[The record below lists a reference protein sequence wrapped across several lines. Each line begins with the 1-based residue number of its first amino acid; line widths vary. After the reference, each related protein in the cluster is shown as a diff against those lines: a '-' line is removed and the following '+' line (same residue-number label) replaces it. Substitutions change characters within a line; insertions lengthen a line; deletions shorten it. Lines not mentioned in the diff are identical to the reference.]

1 MSSLGPVGHV
11 GHLVRRFVGSLSD
24 AAPPAADD
32 AWATSFMTDAEAEL
46 WHRLS
51 NVDRR
56 HAVEVARRFAERR
69 PSASREEMAAACLH
83 DVGKLEAGLGTFGRV
98 MATVIGPRTA
108 RFRTYHD
115 HEEIGARW
123 LDDGGSSPVTVA
135 LVRRQ
140 GPATADLEAADDL

>member
-1 MSSLGPVGHV
+1 MSAVGHV
-11 GHLVRRFVGSLSD
+11 AHLARRFAGSLSN

-32 AWATSFMTDAEAEL
+32 AWASSFMTDAEAEL
-46 WHRLS
+46 WFRLS

-56 HAVEVARRFAERR
+56 HAIAVARRFASRR
-69 PSASREEMAAACLH
+69 PSATRDEMAAACLH

-98 MATVIGPRTA
+98 VATIVGPRTA

-123 LDDGGSSPVTVA
+123 LEERGSSPATVA

-140 GPATADLEAADDL
+140 GPAAADLEWSDDL

>member
-1 MSSLGPVGHV
+1 MSALAHL
-11 GHLVRRFVGSLSD
+11 GHLARRFLGSLSD
-24 AAPPAADD
+24 APPPAADD
-32 AWATSFMTDAEAEL
+32 AWATSFMSEAEAEL

-56 HAVEVARRFAERR
+56 HAVEVAQRFAERR
-69 PSASREEMAAACLH
+69 PSATRDEMAAACLH

-98 MATVIGPRTA
+98 AATIVGPRTA

-123 LDDGGSSPVTVA
+123 LEERGASAVTVA

-140 GPATADLEAADDL
+140 GPAAPDLEWSDNL

>member
-1 MSSLGPVGHV
+1 MSALAHV
-11 GHLVRRFVGSLSD
+11 AHLVRRFAGSLSS
-24 AAPPAADD
+24 APPPAADD
-32 AWATSFMTDAEAEL
+32 AWATSFMTEAEAEL
-46 WHRLS
+46 WGRLS

-56 HAVEVARRFAERR
+56 HAVAVVRRFVERR
-69 PSASREEMAAACLH
+69 PAASREEMAAAFLH

-98 MATVIGPRTA
+98 LATIVGPRTA

-123 LDDGGSSPVTVA
+123 LEERASSPVTVA

-140 GPATADLEAADDL
+140 GPAAADLEWADDL